1 LGIFFHSNM
10 LNTTISRNRFP
21 FTATQWQ
28 ELEHQA
34 LIYKYM
40 VSGVPVPPELLYSV
54 KRSLG
59 SSLASRLFPHQPSK
73 LICTYCF
80 ECFFFF
86 KKASVQKESWDC
98 VFLQLGGV
106 VFRRV
111 LAEKQT
117 QSQEGAEERMEKNG
131 GAQRKHTQTQ
141 NIVRGTCTEA
151 EAVQESLWNLLQV
164 LLQQQQQFL

>member
-1 LGIFFHSNM
+1 M
-10 LNTTISRNRFP
+10 
-21 FTATQWQ
+21 
-28 ELEHQA
+28 
-34 LIYKYM
+34 
-40 VSGVPVPPELLYSV
+40 
-54 KRSLG
+54 
-59 SSLASRLFPHQPSK
+59 
-73 LICTYCF
+73 
-80 ECFFFF
+80 FFFF

>member
-1 LGIFFHSNM
+1 
-10 LNTTISRNRFP
+10 
-21 FTATQWQ
+21 
-28 ELEHQA
+28 
-34 LIYKYM
+34 M

-80 ECFFFF
+80 ECFFFL